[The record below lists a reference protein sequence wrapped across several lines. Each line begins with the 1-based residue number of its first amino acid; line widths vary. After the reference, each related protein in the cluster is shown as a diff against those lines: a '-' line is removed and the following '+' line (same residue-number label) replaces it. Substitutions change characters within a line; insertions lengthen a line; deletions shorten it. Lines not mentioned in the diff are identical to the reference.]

1 MLFSNVTCHDVQVG
15 GIAFDAFGNFWAT
28 MIFADRLVAVTPE
41 GDVLELLNDVDL
53 AATARFEA
61 AFAAGGTVDFEIML
75 ACGGPICT
83 WMPSIT
89 FGGADLS
96 TVYLGGLRSTSIPSF
111 RSPVAGLP
119 MVHWLPTAPPPR
131 SRLGFDLGRS
141 CILGL
146 QDRACG
152 FRLHSLGTDRI
163 EHLSRRHRPTEIV
176 SLRISTTQRLEN
188 SNLVG
193 IFHSLR

>member
-119 MVHWLPTAPPPR
+119 MVHWLPTAPPP
-131 SRLGFDLGRS
+131 GRAS
-141 CILGL
+141 ALTWGARVFSVYKTGL
-146 QDRACG
+146 AVFAFIPSG
-152 FRLHSLGTDRI
+152 PIASSI
-163 EHLSRRHRPTEIV
+163 
-176 SLRISTTQRLEN
+176 
-188 SNLVG
+188 
-193 IFHSLR
+193 